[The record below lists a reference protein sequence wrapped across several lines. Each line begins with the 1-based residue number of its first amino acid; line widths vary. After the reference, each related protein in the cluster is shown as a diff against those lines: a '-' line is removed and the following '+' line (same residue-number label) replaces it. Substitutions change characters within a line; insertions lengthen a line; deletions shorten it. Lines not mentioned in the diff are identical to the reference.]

1 MATDNLTAVLYKVN
15 DLRLEQRPI
24 PEPDD
29 DQVLL
34 RMACV
39 GICGSDV
46 HYLVRGRIGD
56 FIVKDPMIM
65 GHEASG
71 IVAKVGKNV
80 KHLKEGDRVAIEPGV
95 PCRVCQFCKEGKYNL
110 CPDIVFCATPPVHGN
125 LSRYYVHAADF
136 CYKLPDHVSLEEGA
150 LLEPLSVGVH
160 ACRRG
165 GVGLG
170 STILITGAGPI
181 GLVTLITAKAMG
193 AAKVLITGAD
203 YTYLSEVGEDEQ
215 ETVKAVHSLLGGPP
229 DVTIDC
235 SGAEANIRLAIL
247 ATKSGGVAVIVGMGA
262 PEVKIPLVNAL
273 AREVDIRGIFRY
285 ANDYPIALSMVASG
299 VANVKKL
306 ITHNF
311 ALEDTIKAFEVA
323 KTGTGNPI
331 KVNTH
336 APSASHPVCPL
347 FTDILYAVLGVLNSK
362 PSADGEY
369 VKECTSI
376 LRAAE
381 LLCPEISSFL
391 KLISFSASTVADRVN
406 DLAGDTQCQLKE
418 TCEDVAYSVETDE
431 NADGTGIAQFAVF
444 LRGISENFLLVAKR
458 RNRI

>member
-1 MATDNLTAVLYKVN
+1 
-15 DLRLEQRPI
+15 
-24 PEPDD
+24 
-29 DQVLL
+29 
-34 RMACV
+34 MACV

-46 HYLVRGRIGD
+46 HYLIRGRIGD

-150 LLEPLSVGVH
+150 LLEPLAVGVH

-170 STILITGAGPI
+170 STVLITGAGPI

-193 AAKVLITGAD
+193 AAKVLITDIVDHRLGVATDLGAD
-203 YTYLSEVGEDEQ
+203 YIYLSKVGEDEQ
-215 ETVKAVHSLLGGPP
+215 ETVKAVKSLLGGPP
-229 DVTIDC
+229 DISIDC
-235 SGAEANIRLAIL
+235 SGAEANIRLTIL

-262 PEVKIPLVNAL
+262 SEVKIPLVNAL

-311 ALEDTIKAFEVA
+311 TLEDTIKAFEVA

-331 KVNTH
+331 KVMI
-336 APSASHPVCPL
+336 HP
-347 FTDILYAVLGVLNSK
+347 
-362 PSADGEY
+362 
-369 VKECTSI
+369 
-376 LRAAE
+376 
-381 LLCPEISSFL
+381 
-391 KLISFSASTVADRVN
+391 
-406 DLAGDTQCQLKE
+406 LKE
-418 TCEDVAYSVETDE
+418 KV
-431 NADGTGIAQFAVF
+431 
-444 LRGISENFLLVAKR
+444 
-458 RNRI
+458 